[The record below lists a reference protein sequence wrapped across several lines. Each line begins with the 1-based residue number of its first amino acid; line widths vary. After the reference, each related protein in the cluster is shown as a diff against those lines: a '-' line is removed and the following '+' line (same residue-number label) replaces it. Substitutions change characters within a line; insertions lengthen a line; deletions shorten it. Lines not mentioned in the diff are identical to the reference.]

1 MHTCMQAHIHCK
13 HTYIPCI
20 QAVVDGDSKL
30 AEEQA
35 ALSTLRT
42 FVGGALKTLASGKI
56 PTPNPTLT
64 PHPSPWPWP

>member
-1 MHTCMQAHIHCK
+1 VVK
-13 HTYIPCI
+13 I

-42 FVGGALKTLASGKI
+42 FVGGALKTLASGRPLPR
-56 PTPNPTLT
+56 PTESEMLIFKAPDNTDEAQ
-64 PHPSPWPWP
+64 SDNW